1 MFYNVYLVVAFKLN
15 MKLNWDKPQANKAV
29 RVMGSILMLES
40 FIIIFL
46 SISRFSDLIL
56 AAALFILGRI
66 SIVLTESD
74 FWDNLFEP
82 HNKQVYKIR
91 KVKRK

>member
-1 MFYNVYLVVAFKLN
+1 MFYNVYLVVALESY
-15 MKLNWDKPQANKAV
+15 MKINWDKPQANKAV
-29 RVMGSILMLES
+29 RVMGSVLMLES

-46 SISRFSDLIL
+46 SISRFSDLVL
-56 AAALFILGRI
+56 AAALFILGRV
-66 SIVLTESD
+66 SIILTESD

-91 KVKRK
+91 KVKHK